1 MINWK
6 RLLRV
11 VIVVAVIIVAILCG
25 FGLYRIPSK
34 IIASAKV
41 RAEYREVRSKEL
53 GLRFYYP
60 YDLHEEIIPICLI
73 DDKGN
78 MLSETIDLDNN
89 NRIVQI
95 KLSIESVV
103 YSKNDSEV
111 ICYNIPSECFDVG
124 AELCYDS
131 ITDKYTY
138 VLGDYYANLSLTKS
152 QLDAS
157 CDRMTKSRDN
167 YTSQMDML
175 SFKTDS
181 LKNEYDKYSK
191 HIRWIVGPLLY

>member
-11 VIVVAVIIVAILCG
+11 IIVVAVIIVAILCG

-34 IIASAKV
+34 IIASEKV

-60 YDLHEEIIPICLI
+60 YDLREEIIPICLI

-78 MLSETIDLDNN
+78 MLTETIDLDNN

-95 KLSIESVV
+95 KLSIESVA
-103 YSKNDSEV
+103 YSKDDSEV

-175 SFKTDS
+175 SFKMDS
-181 LKNEYDKYSK
+181 LKNEYGKCSK
-191 HIRWIVGPLLY
+191 HIRWIVGSLY